1 MRVAGITGLVQ
12 QFAARW
18 RGNNMLAI
26 QLKNYLKDVPDDAN
40 ILIFVAKTNEVRQ
53 LIFSDLDRNHNGHIV
68 IDAEYEVPPKVTVI
82 RG

>member
-1 MRVAGITGLVQ
+1 
-12 QFAARW
+12 
-18 RGNNMLAI
+18 MLAI
-26 QLKNYLKDVPDDAN
+26 QLKNYLKDVPDNAN

-82 RG
+82 GG